1 MERPCSYLSFHSRVV
16 WKPIITIQQ
25 LLVILRWSRQ
35 DGVQTNC
42 WSQSQQA
49 GGRQTP
55 WTVQST
61 LQTITDHW
69 VYTVYFSL
77 ALLDPCN
84 KTGFPRL
91 NGIPQYLYPFFCHL
105 KQSVQFLGRILP
117 SRVQSAV
124 SYDLFWVFPE
134 RIWSQVLILPWGSR
148 WPVRADLYLAADGI
162 EMHQPSFQRRP
173 GSTGEHIKV
182 HLLHYIHVAGPLNC
196 VKEITISA
204 SSAIVVS
211 FWEPKTLLMAVLPTQ
226 NHWWQII
233 SFQNINILLNHFL
246 LKKDFLARQQAL
258 PYTLPPECGCK
269 YVTFLLVTK
278 LTINTFIGGWR
289 IPGWRCSLFIVSDC
303 LE

>member
-25 LLVILRWSRQ
+25 LLVILPWSCQ

-55 WTVQST
+55 SMVRST

-69 VYTVYFSL
+69 VYTVDFTL

-117 SRVQSAV
+117 STQKCSI
-124 SYDLFWVFPE
+124 SYI
-134 RIWSQVLILPWGSR
+134 IWLILGFPWEDLVSSANSSVR
-148 WPVRADLYLAADGI
+148 IPLTRPCWPTVYLAADGI
-162 EMHQPSFQRRP
+162 EKHQPSFQQRP

-182 HLLHYIHVAGPLNC
+182 HLLHYVHVAGPLNC

-211 FWEPKTLLMAVLPTQ
+211 FWEPKMLLMAVLPTQ
-226 NHWWQII
+226 NHRWQII
-233 SFQNINILLNHFL
+233 
-246 LKKDFLARQQAL
+246 
-258 PYTLPPECGCK
+258 
-269 YVTFLLVTK
+269 
-278 LTINTFIGGWR
+278 
-289 IPGWRCSLFIVSDC
+289 
-303 LE
+303 